1 MSDAQNTDLSFLKMN
16 REAREPDQPKRRPLL
31 VGGLAIAI
39 VLIVVGLIWLLTGG
53 ETAGKTETGL
63 AVLTTPA
70 QENTLLTS
78 SGYVVAQRKA
88 AVASKGTGRLEELS
102 VIEGDRVKQGQ
113 IIGRIESGDVEA
125 AYDQASASVSISRA
139 TLSTAQVEKEEAIL
153 FQKRQAELF
162 RTNLISKSEMELADF
177 RLRRAEAAYLSAE
190 ASVQVSEANL
200 KAASVAVENTRIRA
214 PFDGVVLTKN
224 ANVGEVISPFGA
236 AAGSRGAV
244 VTIADMTSLEVEAEV
259 SESSIQSIRE
269 GMNCEIMLDAY
280 PSVRYNGFVNK
291 VVPTADRAKATV
303 LTKVRFRTLDEKVL
317 PEMRAK
323 VNFLNEKSVGD
334 AKASVPKLTV
344 PITAVTDRDG
354 EKVVFVIA
362 NGIVDRRVVSTG
374 EASGSRIEILSGVQ
388 AGERVILRPAET
400 LKSGDQMATE

>member
-16 REAREPDQPKRRPLL
+16 RETQEPEKPSRNPLVIWL
-31 VGGLAIAI
+31 IAGVAVLA
-39 VLIVVGLIWLLTGG
+39 VVGLVWVVWGG
-53 ETAGKTETGL
+53 DPAIKPETGV
-63 AVLTTPA
+63 AILTTPA

-88 AVASKGTGRLEELS
+88 AVASKGTGRLEELT
-102 VIEGDRVKQGQ
+102 VIEGDRVLKGQ
-113 IIGRIESGDVEA
+113 VIGRIESGDVEA
-125 AYDQASASVSISRA
+125 TYDQASASVAISRA
-139 TLSTAQVEKEEAIL
+139 TLSSAQVEKEEATL

-162 RTNLISKSEMELADF
+162 RTNLISKSEMETADF
-177 RLRRAEAAYLSAE
+177 RLRRAEAALLSAE
-190 ASVQVSEANL
+190 ASVLVSEANL

-214 PFDGVVLTKN
+214 PFNGVVLTKN

-280 PSVRYNGFVNK
+280 PSIRYNGYVNK

-323 VNFLNEKSVGD
+323 VNFLNEKSVES
-334 AKASVPKLTV
+334 KNASVPKLTV
-344 PITAVTDRDG
+344 PISAVTDRDG

-362 NGIVDRRVVSTG
+362 NGLADRRVVTTG
-374 EASGSRIEILSGVQ
+374 EASGSRIEIISGIQ
-388 AGERVILRPAET
+388 SGERVVLRPAET
-400 LKSGDQMATE
+400 LKTGDKIVTE